1 MEEGERFLVVDVRSG
16 RRVQNWARREKG
28 FGCAALGGRLI
39 AIRDGDD
46 RPAPSSMAGF
56 ESRALGAEV
65 EVVKSDHP
73 KLPAIAVAI
82 ALLTTTLRRSHG
94 AQRLLSVV
102 AFSEVAGGG

>member
-1 MEEGERFLVVDVRSG
+1 MEEGEHFLEIDVWSG
-16 RRVQNWARREKG
+16 RRVQSWALREKG

-39 AIRDGDD
+39 AIHDGGD
-46 RPAPSSMAGF
+46 RPAPSSMAGS
-56 ESRALGAEV
+56 ESQALGAEV

-73 KLPAIAVAI
+73 KLPAIAVVT
-82 ALLTTTLRRSHG
+82 ALSTTMLRRLHG